1 MAGRQSKLH
10 RDAEVNNG
18 DMLKTVCKLLAQGI
32 TDRETCAQV
41 GISPQTFYTWLQKG
55 SVETTGVYREFLDAV
70 TRARSDATI
79 KAIAAFRT
87 GLTPTTIK
95 EEMIETVS
103 ETRLD
108 RDGNP
113 YQYTKT
119 ITREKRV
126 VQPPDWRAGM
136 EWLQRRDKGNWSARV
151 ESVEPDEDTQL
162 IADIRNGV
170 ILFGELVAAF
180 DEDEAVRLFKLAGV
194 DADVIAELRA
204 GALQTVQT
212 GEAASDQGGL

>member
-18 DMLKTVCKLLAQGI
+18 EMLKAVCKLLAQGV
-32 TDRETCAQV
+32 TDRETCAQI

-55 SVETTGVYREFLDAV
+55 SVEQAGVYREFLDAV
-70 TRARSDATI
+70 TRARSEATV
-79 KAIAAFRT
+79 KAIDAFRS
-87 GLTPTTIK
+87 GLAPTTVK
-95 EEMIETVS
+95 EEVIETVS

-108 RDGNP
+108 KDGNP

-119 ITREKRV
+119 VTRQKRV

-136 EWLQRRDKGNWSARV
+136 EWLQRRDKANWSARV
-151 ESVEPDEDTQL
+151 EQVEPDEDAQL
-162 IADIRNGV
+162 IADIRTGV

-204 GALQTVQT
+204 GALQTLQN
-212 GEAASDQGGL
+212 GEAAPGQGGI